1 MSQVNGALVAKSLVL
16 VATKVELN
24 KDYFCELDGE
34 VGDGDHGVSMTIG
47 MRAVSR
53 AAKALPTTCTPSEAF
68 QSAADAYADE
78 VGATI
83 GPLYEAAFAAAADA
97 AKGKANLNEIGD
109 WAGVYSAMANSIQQL
124 GKAQLGDKTLL
135 DAFFPAVEHIEALA
149 KKGGN
154 LDAAL
159 LSTAERALK
168 AAKDTRNL
176 VPQKGRASRL
186 GDRAKGYQDAG
197 ATSLAVVLK
206 GFADGVKKRKA

>member
-1 MSQVNGALVAKSLVL
+1 MANVTGALVAKSLVL
-16 VATKVELN
+16 VAKKVEEN
-24 KDYFCELDGE
+24 KDYLCALDGE

-53 AAKALPTTCTPSEAF
+53 AAKALPPQCTPSEAF

-83 GPLYEAAFAAAADA
+83 GPLYEAAFAAAAESVQ
-97 AKGKANLNEIGD
+97 GKQTLNEIGD
-109 WAGVYSAMANSIQQL
+109 WAIVYRSMANAIQQL

-135 DAFFPAVEHIEALA
+135 DAFFPAVDHIQELST
-149 KKGGN
+149 KGGN
-154 LDAAL
+154 LEAAL

-186 GDRAKGYQDAG
+186 GDRAKGHQDAG

-206 GFADGVKKRKA
+206 GFADGIKKG

>member
-1 MSQVNGALVAKSLVL
+1 MANVTGALIAKSLVL
-16 VATKVELN
+16 VAKKVEQN
-24 KDYFCELDGE
+24 KDYLCELDGE

-53 AAKALPTTCTPSEAF
+53 AAKDLPSNCTPSEAF

-83 GPLYEAAFAAAADA
+83 GPLYEAAFAAAADSV
-97 AKGKANLNEIGD
+97 KGKQNLNEIGD
-109 WAGVYSAMANSIQQL
+109 WATVYRAMANAIQQL

-135 DAFFPAVEHIEALA
+135 DAFFPAVDHIQALST
-149 KKGGN
+149 KGGN
-154 LDAAL
+154 LEAAL

-176 VPQKGRASRL
+176 VALKGRASRL
-186 GDRAKGYQDAG
+186 GDRAKGHQDAG

-206 GFADGVKKRKA
+206 GFADGVKKG

>member
-1 MSQVNGALVAKSLVL
+1 MANVTGALIAKSLVL
-16 VATKVELN
+16 VAKKVEQN
-24 KDYFCELDGE
+24 KDYLCELDGE

-53 AAKALPTTCTPSEAF
+53 AAKALPPQCTPSEAF

-83 GPLYEAAFAAAADA
+83 GPLYESAFAAAADSVQ
-97 AKGKANLNEIGD
+97 GKQNLNEIGD
-109 WAGVYSAMANSIQQL
+109 WAIVYRSMANAIQQL

-135 DAFFPAVEHIEALA
+135 DAFFPAVDHIQALST
-149 KKGGN
+149 KGGN
-154 LDAAL
+154 LEAAL

-176 VPQKGRASRL
+176 VALKGRASRL
-186 GDRAKGYQDAG
+186 GDRAKGHQDAG

-206 GFADGVKKRKA
+206 GFADGVKKG